1 MSAPRQVG
9 LAWGRMWKN
18 IIVEPGETVLLY
30 ADASD
35 WKVVPDVSKEE
46 MINGKKD
53 VLFMGKNARFH

>member
-1 MSAPRQVG
+1 
-9 LAWGRMWKN
+9 MWKN